1 MELEETTEM
10 RLIRNWRSG
19 DRNAGDRLLRRYEGL
34 LYRFF
39 SRRVSRDI
47 DELVQRT
54 LLACAQSVGRFE
66 GRSSFKSYLLGIAH
80 NQFLASLRTRTP
92 QAGEPSA
99 ALSTLPEQTPS
110 ALAAFREEQL
120 ILVLALIKVEPDFLE
135 PLKLFYWGGLTV
147 EQIAEELS
155 IPLGTVKSRLARGRV
170 LVKENVMR
178 MNIAPRL
185 RDEALREVVE
195 WTNSRQEG

>member
-1 MELEETTEM
+1 MEIEETTEM
-10 RLIRNWRSG
+10 RLVRYWRSG
-19 DRNAGDRLLRRYEGL
+19 DRKAGDRLLRRYEGL

-66 GRSSFKSYLLGIAH
+66 GRSSFKSYILGIAH
-80 NQFLASLRTRTP
+80 NQFLASLRARGV
-92 QAGEPSA
+92 AEADANS
-99 ALSTLPEQTPS
+99 LSTLPEHTPS
-110 ALAAFREEQL
+110 QLAAFREEQL
-120 ILVLALIKVEPDFLE
+120 ILVLALIKLEPDFLT

-147 EQIAEELS
+147 EQIAEELA
-155 IPLGTVKSRLARGRV
+155 IPVGTVKSRLARGRV

-178 MNIAPRL
+178 MNIAPAL
-185 RDEALREVVE
+185 REETLREVVE
-195 WTNSRQEG
+195 WTNSRRE

>member
-1 MELEETTEM
+1 MEMEETTEM
-10 RLIRNWRSG
+10 RLIRFWRSG
-19 DRNAGDRLLRRYEGL
+19 DRKAGDRLLRRYEGL

-66 GRSSFKSYLLGIAH
+66 GRSSFKSYILGIAH
-80 NQFLASLRTRTP
+80 NQFLASLRARGSTD
-92 QAGEPSA
+92 AEPP
-99 ALSTLPEQTPS
+99 TLTTAPEHTPS
-110 ALAAFREEQL
+110 QLAAFREEQL
-120 ILVLALIKVEPDFLE
+120 ILVLALIKLEPEFIT
-135 PLKLFYWGGLTV
+135 PLKLFYWGGRTV
-147 EQIAEELS
+147 EEIAQELA
-155 IPLGTVKSRLARGRV
+155 IPVGTVKSRLARGRV

-178 MNIAPRL
+178 MNIAPGL

-195 WTNSRQEG
+195 WTNSRLEG